1 MTNKNSTIWLA
12 QSTIIAVCGLLGI
25 GICVFGAIHVYVR
38 DLAVAD
44 KIEVLKQTKTA
55 LEEEVLRLTEE
66 QQKTS
71 EKLKKSIEEYSVLNA
86 QLSEVG
92 SKFAQVKK
100 ILVDMESK
108 VAMGRSEEERLT
120 LSRKTLAEDLESL
133 THTKTVLAK
142 EIASMREQREAL
154 RPAQLKYQ
162 SLKQD
167 NDIAERK
174 QTTLQSQVSNLQQ
187 KLGDIQ
193 TKYSMLQA
201 DYSRLQADLSVSKN
215 AMESSG
221 ITLREAKKQIKY
233 LSEEEIRLQK
243 ENDLLNAQ
251 LEVKG
256 QELKTYE
263 VAIEKAVV
271 RLKQAETSQSA
282 LNDFNGYMSQLS
294 SLVGK
299 YNADADAIRS
309 VINDLKGLGSQ
320 LQDALKDINSGI
332 PVVSQDSQTHRKPIL
347 QEQKKDKKESMND

>member
-1 MTNKNSTIWLA
+1 MTNKNSTIWLT
-12 QSTIIAVCGLLGI
+12 QSTITAVCGLLGI
-25 GICVFGAIHVYVR
+25 SICVFGAIHVYVR

-66 QQKTS
+66 QRKTS

-100 ILVDMESK
+100 NLVDMESK

-133 THTKTVLAK
+133 THNKTVLAK

-174 QTTLQSQVSNLQQ
+174 QATLQSQVSNLQQ

-193 TKYSMLQA
+193 TKYSMLQTA
-201 DYSRLQADLSVSKN
+201 YSRLQADLSVSKN

-233 LSEEEIRLQK
+233 LSEEETRLQK
-243 ENDLLNAQ
+243 ESDSLNAQ
-251 LEVKG
+251 LEVKS

-263 VAIEKAVV
+263 VAIEKALV
-271 RLKQAETSQSA
+271 RLKQAEASQSA

-332 PVVSQDSQTHRKPIL
+332 PAISQDSQTHRKSIP
-347 QEQKKDKKESMND
+347 QKQKEEKKESMND

>member
-12 QSTIIAVCGLLGI
+12 LPTIIAVCGLLGI
-25 GICVFGAIHVYVR
+25 SICVFGAIHVYVR
-38 DLAVAD
+38 DLAVVD
-44 KIEVLKQTKTA
+44 KIKVLKQTKIA
-55 LEEEVLRLTEE
+55 LEEEVFRLTEE
-66 QQKTS
+66 QRKAS
-71 EKLKKSIEEYSVLNA
+71 ERLRKSVEEYSVLNA

-92 SKFAQVKK
+92 STFSQVKK
-100 ILVDMESK
+100 SLADMESK
-108 VAMGRSEEERLT
+108 VAKGRSEEERLT
-120 LSRKTLAEDLESL
+120 LSRKTLEEDLESL
-133 THTKTVLAK
+133 THNKAVLAK

-162 SLKQD
+162 ALKQD
-167 NDIAERK
+167 NDLAEGK
-174 QTTLQSQVSNLQQ
+174 QATLQSQVINLQQ

-193 TKYSMLQA
+193 AKYSMLQT

-233 LSEEEIRLQK
+233 LSEEETRLQK
-243 ENDLLNAQ
+243 ENDSLNAQ
-251 LEVKG
+251 LEVKS

-271 RLKQAETSQSA
+271 RLKQAEASQSA

-320 LQDALKDINSGI
+320 LQDAFKDINSGI
-332 PVVSQDSQTHRKPIL
+332 PAISQDSQTHRKTIP
-347 QEQKKDKKESMND
+347 QKQKEDKKESMND